1 MATIAIMLS
10 SCQSKNYKV
19 QISEGD
25 VSVTMHSP
33 TIGIVGINK
42 VGYDG
47 FTLEEV
53 EEEIFDGIRRK
64 GFNGDYNVY
73 VTLQYKDDHGN
84 YYNGDRDY
92 NVYVTLQYKD
102 DHGNYYNGD
111 RVKVSTLNG
120 ADVKEYASYSYF
132 RGNAHLYAAFPWN
145 RK

>member
-84 YYNGDRDY
+84 YYNGDR
-92 NVYVTLQYKD
+92 
-102 DHGNYYNGD
+102 
-111 RVKVSTLNG
+111 VKVSTLNG

>member
-33 TIGIVGINK
+33 TIGIVGINE

-64 GFNGDYNVY
+64 GFNG
-73 VTLQYKDDHGN
+73 
-84 YYNGDRDY
+84 DY

>member
-1 MATIAIMLS
+1 MKIKIYCLVMATIAIMLS

-84 YYNGDRDY
+84 YYNGDR
-92 NVYVTLQYKD
+92 
-102 DHGNYYNGD
+102 
-111 RVKVSTLNG
+111 VKVSTLNG

>member
-1 MATIAIMLS
+1 
-10 SCQSKNYKV
+10 
-19 QISEGD
+19 
-25 VSVTMHSP
+25 MHSP

-84 YYNGDRDY
+84 YYNGDR
-92 NVYVTLQYKD
+92 
-102 DHGNYYNGD
+102 
-111 RVKVSTLNG
+111 VKVSTLNG

>member
-53 EEEIFDGIRRK
+53 E
-64 GFNGDYNVY
+64 
-73 VTLQYKDDHGN
+73 
-84 YYNGDRDY
+84 
-92 NVYVTLQYKD
+92 
-102 DHGNYYNGD
+102 
-111 RVKVSTLNG
+111 
-120 ADVKEYASYSYF
+120 
-132 RGNAHLYAAFPWN
+132 
-145 RK
+145 